1 MTKYTRKNNKLKNK
15 TKRKRNNN
23 KRTKRRK
30 RSTRKGGDVIDKAKR
45 LAKSAR
51 NKFNSTRESF
61 NKAKDITF
69 FLNNIP
75 SYNQKI
81 LMNKLLTLSLDDSPE
96 ELNKLEVQKKK
107 YIDDL
112 YGEKVDK
119 KILENHPLNVTI
131 NNNNLSSEKLKEHK
145 SKAFKTKDDKSPVVL
160 LESGPKKTD
169 KGKSYTSQL
178 YAEYKGDE
186 NASSEKVDESENKEE
201 TKKGGRSRKMK
212 GGVKYNQ
219 KGGASVEVKNQY
231 VSHSKIGNI
240 FAASNDENKLK
251 EAVDTN
257 ESVDGIH
264 DRDTFGVKNLMPEV
278 KSYYIPTMNSE
289 YKNLYENVI
298 EEKNVDNKNKLDN
311 KTQGSDN
318 NPITTQ
324 VDTPVATP
332 VDTSSKVVE
341 AEPVT
346 GDNANA
352 TANAT
357 ANVNADADGNKKN
370 E

>member
-45 LAKSAR
+45 FAQSAR
-51 NKFNSTRESF
+51 NKFNSTRESL

-131 NNNNLSSEKLKEHK
+131 NNNNLSSEKLKEQK

-186 NASSEKVDESENKEE
+186 NTSSEKAEKEE
-201 TKKGGRSRKMK
+201 KAEIEEKKGGKPRKMK

-219 KGGASVEVKNQY
+219 RGGLSTEVKNQY
-231 VSHSKIGNI
+231 VSHDKIGDSNM
-240 FAASNDENKLK
+240 FLASNDENALK
-251 EAVDTN
+251 TSIDEDKAKET
-257 ESVDGIH
+257 GITD
-264 DRDTFGVKNLMPEV
+264 DRDKVGVKNLMPEV
-278 KSYYIPTMNSE
+278 KSYYVPVMNDQ
-289 YKNLYENVI
+289 YKNLYE
-298 EEKNVDNKNKLDN
+298 
-311 KTQGSDN
+311 
-318 NPITTQ
+318 
-324 VDTPVATP
+324 
-332 VDTSSKVVE
+332 
-341 AEPVT
+341 
-346 GDNANA
+346 
-352 TANAT
+352 
-357 ANVNADADGNKKN
+357 
-370 E
+370 